1 MDLAVIDASV
11 AVKWFLDEAHTRAAL
26 ALQSDFIEGRLTLR
40 VPSLFPYEVLNALTF
55 SRRFRNPELI
65 EAARDLDRTD
75 MVTVPLFGAYFEQT
89 VAVSLQERITIYDAS
104 YVALAAALECPLF
117 TADDTLLEL
126 GRKGDV
132 RTIHIRD
139 YPEPV

>member
-55 SRRFRNPELI
+55 SRRFRGPELI
-65 EAARDLDRTD
+65 EAARDLDRSD

-89 VAVSLQERITIYDAS
+89 VALSLRKRITIYDAS
-104 YVALAAALECPLF
+104 YVALAAALKCPLF

-126 GRKGDV
+126 GRRDV

-139 YPEPV
+139 YPGRV

>member
-40 VPSLFPYEVLNALTF
+40 VPSHFPYEVLNALTS

-65 EAARDLDRTD
+65 EAARDLD
-75 MVTVPLFGAYFEQT
+75 
-89 VAVSLQERITIYDAS
+89 
-104 YVALAAALECPLF
+104 
-117 TADDTLLEL
+117 
-126 GRKGDV
+126 
-132 RTIHIRD
+132 
-139 YPEPV
+139 

>member
-65 EAARDLDRTD
+65 EAARDLDRSD
-75 MVTVPLFGAYFEQT
+75 IVTVPLSGAYFEQT
-89 VAVSLQERITIYDAS
+89 VAVSLQNRITIYDAS
-104 YVALAAALECPLF
+104 YVALAAALDSPLF
-117 TADDTLLEL
+117 TADDTLLRL

-139 YPEPV
+139 YPGRV

>member
-55 SRRFRNPELI
+55 SRRFRGPELI
-65 EAARDLDRTD
+65 EAARDLDRSD

-89 VAVSLQERITIYDAS
+89 VALSLQKRITIYDAS

-117 TADDTLLEL
+117 TADEPLLEL
-126 GRKGDV
+126 GPRDV

-139 YPEPV
+139 YPGRV